1 MIKSVSSWIV
11 SRFAEPSSYAA
22 IGLAVMGVG
31 IVIDQPIMVLV
42 GIAGGVLGFMLKERG
57 II

>member
-11 SRFAEPSSYAA
+11 GRFAEPSSYAA
-22 IGLAVMGVG
+22 IGIAVMGVG
-31 IVIDQPIMVLV
+31 IVIDQPLMAIV
-42 GIAGGVLGFMLKERG
+42 GVAGGVLGFILKERG

>member
-1 MIKSVSSWIV
+1 MIKSISSWIV

-22 IGLAVMGVG
+22 IGLVVMGVG
-31 IVIDQPIMVLV
+31 IVIDQPIMVFV
-42 GIAGGVLGFMLKERG
+42 GIAGGALGFILKERG

>member
-1 MIKSVSSWIV
+1 MLESIFSWILN
-11 SRFAEPSSYAA
+11 RFAEPSSYAA

-31 IVIDQPIMVLV
+31 VVIDQPIMVFV
-42 GIAGGVLGFMLKERG
+42 GIAGGVLGFILKERG

>member
-11 SRFAEPSSYAA
+11 GRFAEPSSYAA
-22 IGLAVMGVG
+22 IGLVVMGVG
-31 IVIDQPIMVLV
+31 IVIDQPIMVFV
-42 GIAGGVLGFMLKERG
+42 GIAGGAAGFILKEKG

>member
-1 MIKSVSSWIV
+1 MIKSISSWIV
-11 SRFAEPSSYAA
+11 GRFAEPSSYAA

-31 IVIDQPIMVLV
+31 IIIDQPIMVIV
-42 GIAGGVLGFMLKERG
+42 GIAGGAIGFVLKEKG